1 MRRTSGDWDFS
12 GASALRI
19 RLHPGET
26 FYGTPEAG
34 QVMYHLGLRGLYVW
48 DGTAWRACS
57 AGAMRLDD
65 LADVDAP
72 APAAKQFLGFAPG
85 DGVTPGQWTA
95 KAVALSDLVGV
106 NLTGA
111 VEGMGLVLAGGMW
124 VPRSVLL
131 TPVGGAPGQFLAR
144 TTGGAGVWVD
154 PPTGG
159 VAETRRRYWRI
170 SVTETV
176 GAGERVGVSELR
188 FLRHPAASRAAPT
201 GGTPFS
207 SGYSIL
213 LDRTADKAFDNDP
226 ATMWMPDPTSPY
238 DPGAA
243 LGYDYGAGAAFDI
256 QAVAITI
263 QPDGVWG
270 VANAPKNF
278 DVQFSDDGVTWTTK
292 WAVTG
297 APWTTVGQT
306 LVFSNPAFAPPALVL
321 ADLLDVAISGATA
334 GQTLTLAS
342 NGTWTA
348 GTAGTAVLPPGGAT
362 GQVLT
367 KLSATD
373 GDATWVDAAGGGGG
387 GASVGAQRYWMLD
400 ALVGTSAVAIAEI
413 KFRSTPGGADLSPI
427 SAAARDSYDGST
439 TPSNAI
445 DGDAGTMWAGAS
457 QPNWFSVDLGAA
469 AVVREIAI
477 TARNDGWHAQRP
489 TSFDVLCSDDGV
501 AWRFVRSYKVPVETV
516 PGATLLVAVPA
527 SL

>member
-26 FYGTPEAG
+26 FYGTPEEG
-34 QVMYHLGLRGLYVW
+34 QVMYHIGFKGLYVW
-48 DGTAWRACS
+48 DGVAWRACS

-65 LADVDAP
+65 LADVDVP
-72 APAAKQFLGFAPG
+72 APAEKQFLGFAPG

-124 VPRSVLL
+124 VPGSVLL

-226 ATMWMPDPTSPY
+226 ATMWMPNPTSPY

-387 GASVGAQRYWMLD
+387 GASVGAHRYWMLD
-400 ALVGTSAVAIAEI
+400 DAYGDGAVSLAEVRFRATAGGTDILPVSATA
-413 KFRSTPGGADLSPI
+413 K
-427 SAAARDSYDGST
+427 DSYDGGT
-439 TPSNAI
+439 GPMNTLDGNA
-445 DGDAGTMWAGAS
+445 GSFWAGGTMPSWIY
-457 QPNWFSVDLGAA
+457 FDLSSPT
-469 AVVREIAI
+469 AVAEIVL
-477 TARNDGWHAQRP
+477 TARNDGWQKQRP
-489 TSFDVLCSDDGV
+489 ARFLVRYSDDGV
-501 AWRFVRSYKVPVETV
+501 IWKEVARFIYPFCSISGEVLVVEIPSTR
-516 PGATLLVAVPA
+516 
-527 SL
+527 